1 MVPRN
6 VGLHLES
13 RKQCCVHG
21 GCFGPY
27 FTPLAQCGNSLWESF
42 LQPFFYV
49 VLDLLL
55 YFGWDELANIWDV
68 VLFDSGER
76 RQIGGSV
83 TYAEFRFLEFSVV
96 GEGQELCR

>member
-1 MVPRN
+1 M
-6 VGLHLES
+6 
-13 RKQCCVHG
+13 
-21 GCFGPY
+21 
-27 FTPLAQCGNSLWESF
+27 
-42 LQPFFYV
+42 QPFFYV

-96 GEGQELCR
+96 GEGQELCLCAVEGVAVSYTHLTLPTNSRV